1 MKLKSTHSFLENK
14 INNLENENSAKS
26 LVLQTITEG
35 FEDYTKRIIEIIWEL
50 KFFSIDL
57 FGVKTNVLHLNQEL
71 VGSTQI
77 GSQREKYFINIFLNQ
92 WRICI
97 D

>member
-57 FGVKTNVLHLNQEL
+57 FGVKKNILHLNQEL
-71 VGSTQI
+71 VESTQI